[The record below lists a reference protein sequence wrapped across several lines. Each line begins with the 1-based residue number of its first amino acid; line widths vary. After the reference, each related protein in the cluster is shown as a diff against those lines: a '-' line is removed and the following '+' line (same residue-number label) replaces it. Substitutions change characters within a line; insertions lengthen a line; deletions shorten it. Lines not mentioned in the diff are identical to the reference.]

1 MITLQLKS
9 SCPKIFDHGC
19 SLLKLWKLSLIKY
32 RQFLELFEAGV
43 YTVYWMRSANI
54 YLKILLNLTDI
65 FYNIKA
71 QHTYAFPQNFQVW
84 STCTIWVLNTPRLLW
99 SLIEITWEYFTAA
112 VPDGFWNIS
121 YYNLKLYNC
130 RNRNWK
136 QQILICQQRL
146 KTLSRVLDANSHC

>member
-1 MITLQLKS
+1 MWTSQLSKNTNLSRILDLFVIYSACLKIVGLTITLQLKS

-32 RQFLELFEAGV
+32 QQFFEFSSMANLHHLSAQYAKTPLGFDRNNLGV
-43 YTVYWMRSANI
+43 
-54 YLKILLNLTDI
+54 
-65 FYNIKA
+65 
-71 QHTYAFPQNFQVW
+71 
-84 STCTIWVLNTPRLLW
+84 
-99 SLIEITWEYFTAA
+99 FTAA